1 MEIVKHISEVLG
13 RAGSIAF
20 QIEDVDN
27 LNLYI
32 EVFENLGNEFKELYN
47 VFVYVDVH
55 EDESGTYV
63 VVRPQDNSMTLEFID
78 LFIDELGNENI
89 DVDLAH
95 IQVLTYDVLTHQRY
109 INARQLQA
117 EAMAIDAFEAS
128 DNFDD
133 RVLLIEQT
141 LDYNL
146 VAKQRELILYLAQE
160 MQNSGIDVA
169 EKVNAILRPV
179 FH

>member
-1 MEIVKHISEVLG
+1 MKHITSVLANPG
-13 RAGSIAF
+13 VIAF
-20 QIEDVDN
+20 QIEDVDRMDDYLEIFDN
-27 LNLYI
+27 LAV
-32 EVFENLGNEFKELYN
+32 EFESIYETLAPIVSQFA
-47 VFVYVDVH
+47 D
-55 EDESGTYV
+55 DTGTYI
-63 VVRPQDNSMTLEFID
+63 VVRAEVPEHSFNFID

-95 IQVLTYDVLTHQRY
+95 IQVLTYDVATHQRY

-117 EAMAIDAFEAS
+117 EAMAIDAFESS

-141 LDYNL
+141 LEYNL
-146 VAKQRELILYLAQE
+146 VAKQRDIIIYLAQQ
-160 MQNSGIDVA
+160 MQNYGIDVG
-169 EKVNAILRPV
+169 EQVNAMIRPV